1 MQEPT
6 LHSFLSQHKGG
17 FSKLDSFAGVNLAEM
32 EVGESERSVPIPPKV
47 AKELL
52 FWIRRFVRETEHTE
66 ERCLDRPRAYMQG
79 IFLVCRRYAQ
89 VLETY
94 GLDTLAFEELND
106 KEVFLELQKQVRVL
120 EARAKDSL
128 DTEGM
133 ESIMSF
139 IVATKLGD
147 KLNTALD
154 TMKAIVEMEKPG
166 DFIRYATRQT
176 VASLQVEDE
185 LKYMT
190 RSDFGSAGKETYE
203 EWCVKKELAVGV
215 LDAVLPV
222 VRELVGGEVTS
233 HDPLWMPKEDPLSFA
248 EEDPLSIAMGDPQWV
263 LDEVA
268 KWVKFRED
276 FIVYL
281 LSVTGEPS
289 L

>member
-17 FSKLDSFAGVNLAEM
+17 FSKLDSFAGVNLGEM
-32 EVGESERSVPIPPKV
+32 EVGESEDRVPIPAKV

-52 FWIRRFVRETEHTE
+52 FWIRRFVQETEQIS
-66 ERCLDRPRAYMQG
+66 ERCLDRPRANMQG

-106 KEVFLELQKQVRVL
+106 KEVFLDLQKQVRLL
-120 EARAKDSL
+120 EARARESL
-128 DTEGM
+128 DAEGL
-133 ESIMSF
+133 ESIISF

-147 KLNTALD
+147 KLNVALD
-154 TMKAIVEMEKPG
+154 TMKAILQMDNPVE
-166 DFIRYATRQT
+166 FIRYATRQT

-215 LDAVLPV
+215 LEAVLPV
-222 VRELVGGEVTS
+222 VRELVGGEIAS
-233 HDPLWMPKEDPLSFA
+233 HDPLWMPSEDPLSFA
-248 EEDPLSIAMGDPQWV
+248 EEDPLSIAMENPQWV
-263 LDEVA
+263 SDEVE

-276 FIVYL
+276 FIVFL
-281 LSVTGEPS
+281 LSVTGEES
-289 L
+289 H